1 MGKLHADRDADADAD
16 GRAGPAD
23 AALLA
28 RCLNQQAPNPD
39 LRRDLN
45 RDGVVDR
52 RDSRI
57 RQTLP

>member
-1 MGKLHADRDADADAD
+1 MGKLHAAPDAD
-16 GRAGPAD
+16 GLIGPAD

-28 RCLNQQAPNPD
+28 RFGHQPAPNPGG
-39 LRRDLN
+39 RRDRN
-45 RDGVVDR
+45 RDGVVER